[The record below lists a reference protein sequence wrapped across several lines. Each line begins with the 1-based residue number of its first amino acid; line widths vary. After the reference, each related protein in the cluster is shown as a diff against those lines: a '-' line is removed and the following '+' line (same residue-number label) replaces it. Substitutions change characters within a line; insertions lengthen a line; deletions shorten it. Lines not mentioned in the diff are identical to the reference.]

1 LLYTSL
7 RTVNRVSPKTDVATG
22 VKKKM
27 KTFNRAIL
35 GTLALMLMFGANVAG
50 AASVDDNDT
59 EGRLV
64 NVRVVEV
71 SDERISVMTRE
82 GVEHVISVCRINT
95 QVKRG
100 KQYVN
105 SKDLR
110 VDDVVTIVLDEEK
123 PVKFAKNI
131 EVREMVAGN
140 QP

>member
-1 LLYTSL
+1 M
-7 RTVNRVSPKTDVATG
+7 
-22 VKKKM
+22 KKI
-27 KTFNRAIL
+27 NLAIL
-35 GTLALMLMFGANVAG
+35 GAIVVFVFMFGANVAL
-50 AASVDDNDT
+50 AANVDDNDT

-64 NVRVVEV
+64 NVRIVEV

-82 GVEHVISVCRINT
+82 GIEHVIAVCQIKT

-100 KQYVN
+100 KQYVHC
-105 SKDLR
+105 KDLR

-131 EVREMVAGN
+131 EVREQVAGN

>member
-1 LLYTSL
+1 MWQREL
-7 RTVNRVSPKTDVATG
+7 
-22 VKKKM
+22 KKM
-27 KTFNRAIL
+27 KTFNRAVL
-35 GTLALMLMFGANVAG
+35 SALALMLMFGAN
-50 AASVDDNDT
+50 AAQAATPNDNDADA
-59 EGRLV
+59 RLV

-71 SDERISVMTRE
+71 SDERISVVTRE
-82 GVEHVISVCRINT
+82 GVEHVIAVCRINT

-131 EVREMVAGN
+131 EVREMVAEN
-140 QP
+140 HP

>member
-1 LLYTSL
+1 
-7 RTVNRVSPKTDVATG
+7 
-22 VKKKM
+22 M
-27 KTFNRAIL
+27 KTFNRTIL
-35 GTLALMLMFGANVAG
+35 GALAVMLMLGANVAQ
-50 AASVDDNDT
+50 AASMDDNDT

-71 SDERISVMTRE
+71 SDERISVVTRE
-82 GVEHVISVCRINT
+82 GVEHVISVCQVNT

-100 KQYVN
+100 KQYVHT
-105 SKDLR
+105 KDLR
-110 VDDVVTIVLDEEK
+110 VDDVVTITLDEEK

>member
-1 LLYTSL
+1 
-7 RTVNRVSPKTDVATG
+7 
-22 VKKKM
+22 M

-35 GTLALMLMFGANVAG
+35 GALALMLMLGVNVAQ
-50 AASVDDNDT
+50 AASPDDDA

-82 GVEHVISVCRINT
+82 GVEHVIAVCQINT

-100 KQYVN
+100 KQYVH

-123 PVKFAKNI
+123 PIKFAKNI
-131 EVREMVAGN
+131 EVREMVADN

>member
-1 LLYTSL
+1 
-7 RTVNRVSPKTDVATG
+7 
-22 VKKKM
+22 
-27 KTFNRAIL
+27 
-35 GTLALMLMFGANVAG
+35 MLMFGANVAQ
-50 AASVDDNDT
+50 AASLDDSDA

-71 SDERISVMTRE
+71 SDERISVMTQE
-82 GVEHVISVCRINT
+82 GVEHVIAVCRVNT

-123 PVKFAKNI
+123 QVKFAKNI
-131 EVREMVAGN
+131 EVREMVAEH

>member
-1 LLYTSL
+1 
-7 RTVNRVSPKTDVATG
+7 
-22 VKKKM
+22 M

-35 GTLALMLMFGANVAG
+35 GTLALMLMLGANVAR
-50 AASVDDNDT
+50 AATLDDNDT

-71 SDERISVMTRE
+71 SDERISVLTRE
-82 GVEHVISVCRINT
+82 GVEHVIAVCQINT

-100 KQYVN
+100 KQYVHC
-105 SKDLR
+105 KDLR

>member
-1 LLYTSL
+1 MRKINHAMLG
-7 RTVNRVSPKTDVATG
+7 VVAL
-22 VKKKM
+22 VLM
-27 KTFNRAIL
+27 V
-35 GTLALMLMFGANVAG
+35 GTNVA
-50 AASVDDNDT
+50 AAANFDDDDT
-59 EGRLV
+59 DGRLV

-82 GVEHVISVCRINT
+82 GVEHVIAVCQTNT

-100 KQYVN
+100 KEYIHC
-105 SKDLR
+105 KDLR

-131 EVREMVAGN
+131 VVREMVAEN

>member
-1 LLYTSL
+1 
-7 RTVNRVSPKTDVATG
+7 
-22 VKKKM
+22 M
-27 KTFNRAIL
+27 KTFSRAIL
-35 GTLALMLMFGANVAG
+35 GTLALMLMLGANNIARATG
-50 AASVDDNDT
+50 YEDSDP

-82 GVEHVISVCRINT
+82 GVEHVIAVCQVNT

-100 KQYVN
+100 KQYVH

-110 VDDVVTIVLDEEK
+110 VDDVVTVVLDEEK

-131 EVREMVAGN
+131 EIREMVAGN

>member
-1 LLYTSL
+1 
-7 RTVNRVSPKTDVATG
+7 
-22 VKKKM
+22 M

-35 GTLALMLMFGANVAG
+35 GALALMLMFGVD
-50 AASVDDNDT
+50 AAQASSLNDNDT

-71 SDERISVMTRE
+71 SDERISVITRE
-82 GVEHVISVCRINT
+82 GVEHVIAVCQIKT

-100 KQYVN
+100 KQYVHG
-105 SKDLR
+105 KDLR

-131 EVREMVAGN
+131 EVREMVAEN

>member
-1 LLYTSL
+1 M
-7 RTVNRVSPKTDVATG
+7 
-22 VKKKM
+22 M

-35 GTLALMLMFGANVAG
+35 GALALMLMLGANVAR
-50 AASVDDNDT
+50 ASDFDDNDT

-71 SDERISVMTRE
+71 NDERISVVTRE
-82 GVEHVISVCRINT
+82 GIEHVIAVCQIKT

-100 KQYVN
+100 KQYVH
-105 SKDLR
+105 SRDLR

-131 EVREMVAGN
+131 EVREMVAEN
-140 QP
+140 LP

>member
-1 LLYTSL
+1 
-7 RTVNRVSPKTDVATG
+7 
-22 VKKKM
+22 M
-27 KTFNRAIL
+27 KTFNRAFL
-35 GTLALMLMFGANVAG
+35 SALALMLMFGTTAVRANG
-50 AASVDDNDT
+50 LGDNDA

-71 SDERISVMTRE
+71 NDERISVITRE
-82 GVEHVISVCRINT
+82 GVEHVIAVCQIKT

-100 KQYVN
+100 KQYVHG
-105 SKDLR
+105 KDLR

-131 EVREMVAGN
+131 EVREMVAEN